1 MSLCGVS
8 VMRVSILK
16 WALFRRSYNVC
27 APKLGRSVSFELINV
42 RA

>member
-1 MSLCGVS
+1 MRACGEL

-16 WALFRRSYNVC
+16 WALFRRSYNAW